1 MNTVISVL
9 LSLLYPGLGQL
20 YAGRRLRGILFISGE
35 LIITFI
41 NTFTN
46 GYLDLLF
53 YGVYIWAL
61 VDAVILARKSEDHQF
76 LRGGRLVIEVGLAAV
91 ISLSLMYGAQYLGE
105 WSLGQLL
112 FQEKSP
118 EEIAKVKEETKRY
131 LEERYDEAFEV
142 KNARYIH
149 SVGKYNVI
157 AKPKSKPQLKFGVSV
172 NDSITTF
179 EDRYLY
185 ELWSD
190 QATEETKSIVD
201 QAFNEEKHFLKVGV
215 GFNEELMND
224 IRGKV
229 PSLMEMRKTYPDDY
243 DESINL
249 FLIKDVTDP
258 GLEAKKIYQL
268 VTFIQEQGLRA
279 TVQVEYYDEDLL
291 KNGIKEVNPDNSY
304 EYKEYLRKMV
314 VLGTSEQV
322 QDISSPEDIEP
333 LFRVIK

>member
-20 YAGRRLRGILFISGE
+20 YVRRRLRGILFISGE

-61 VDAVILARKSEDHQF
+61 VDAVILSRKSEDHQF

-91 ISLSLMYGAQYLGE
+91 ISLSLMYGAQFLGE

-112 FQEKSP
+112 FQKKSP

-142 KNARYIH
+142 KNVRYIH
-149 SVGKYNVI
+149 SAGRYSVV
-157 AKPKSKPQLKFGVSV
+157 ATPKSKPQLNFGVSV

-190 QATEETKSIVD
+190 QATEEAKSIVD

-215 GFNEELMND
+215 GFKEMNG

-229 PSLMEMRKTYPDDY
+229 PSLTEIRETHPDDY
-243 DESINL
+243 DQSINL

-258 GLEAKKIYQL
+258 ELEAKKIYQL
-268 VTFIQEQGLRA
+268 VAFIQEQELRA

-291 KNGIKEVNPDNSY
+291 KKGIKEVNPDNSY

-314 VLGTSEQV
+314 VLGTPEQV